1 MIPWAKGK
9 AGAQKRPWG
18 WGMPAAGDLWW
29 VPHLGGAPGQR
40 RQIVWKGQAVEVKLY
55 PDGPGR

>member
-1 MIPWAKGK
+1 
-9 AGAQKRPWG
+9 
-18 WGMPAAGDLWW
+18 MPAAGDLWW

-40 RQIVWKGQAVEVKLY
+40 RQIVWKGQAMEVKLY